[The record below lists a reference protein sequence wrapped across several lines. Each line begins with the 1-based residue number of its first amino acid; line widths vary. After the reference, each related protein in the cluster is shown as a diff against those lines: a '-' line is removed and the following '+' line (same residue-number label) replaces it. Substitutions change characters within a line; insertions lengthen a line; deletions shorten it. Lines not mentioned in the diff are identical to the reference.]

1 MPANV
6 VRIDLRLPPELHAR
20 IAALAA
26 REHRSINAQLV
37 HLIEQATK
45 ETTK

>member
-1 MPANV
+1 MQPKA
-6 VRIDLRLPPELHAR
+6 RIDLRLPPELHAR

-26 REHRSINAQLV
+26 REQRSINAQLV
-37 HLIEQATK
+37 HLITEATK

>member
-1 MPANV
+1 MPKLTIRV
-6 VRIDLRLPPELHAR
+6 SDELHAR

-37 HLIEQATK
+37 HLITEATK

>member
-1 MPANV
+1 MPDVA
-6 VRIDLRLPPELHAR
+6 RIDLRVPPELHAR

-37 HLIEQATK
+37 HLITEATK
-45 ETTK
+45 ETEK